1 LLNMK
6 EMQHMADFRFES
18 NDDKSVMATATTVG
32 GREILVVTAPA
43 SSIDGSEGPV
53 LIASD
58 LMESVIVVYSDEYI
72 DSLIPTSPDEVALSI
87 AQVTTVI
94 NVGIAT
100 GMAYLKECN

>member
-1 LLNMK
+1 MK

-18 NDDKSVMATATTVG
+18 NDDKSVMATATTAS
-32 GREILVVTAPA
+32 GRDILVVTAPA

-58 LMESVIVVYSDEYI
+58 LMENVIVVYSDEYI

>member
-1 LLNMK
+1 MK
-6 EMQHMADFRFES
+6 EIRHMADFRFES
-18 NDDKSVMATATTVG
+18 NDDKSVMATATTVS
-32 GREILVVTAPA
+32 GRDILVVTAPA

-58 LMESVIVVYSDEYI
+58 LMENVIVVYSDEYI